1 MPESETIQKLT
12 PMLAQYLEIKKNY
25 PDSVLFYRMG
35 DFYEMFFEDAVR
47 TAPILEVQLTSRD
60 RSSENPIPM
69 CGVPHHSVSQYIQKL
84 VAAGLKVA
92 ICEQMENPAEAK
104 GIVKRDVV
112 RVITPSLVG
121 DPDLVAEDQQ
131 NYLLSVFPNKKNE
144 LEVAILELLAGQV
157 RAGIIKDPKK
167 LTEIF
172 MEFSPKEVLHPDS
185 LTAYWT
191 SDIKKFFPTTLFT
204 LRENY
209 FKEKDSVAVN
219 ALKKYL
225 QETQKI
231 SDLSYFSDPKPLL
244 GADVLQMDSITYQSL
259 EILRGY
265 SEQGP
270 SLFKVMDKTFTP
282 MGKRRL
288 KEELLHPLLD
298 LEKISSRL
306 DSVEEFQSDFELSEV
321 LRKGLSQIR
330 DLERLASKVALGL
343 AMPRDLVSIRE
354 IQKCIPALKA
364 SLKKTQA
371 KHLKKISTDLQA
383 LAEMT
388 EHLEEAL
395 QDIAPSVIRD
405 GGIFKDDYHPEISNL
420 RRLTHDAKSTIL
432 ALEASEKEKTGIS
445 NLKIKYSRVF
455 GYTIEVTNSHL
466 SKVPKHYI
474 RKQTIANGERYITE
488 ELKNFEGK
496 VLTADQKL
504 KTLEEALFLE
514 LRQEV
519 ASQCENLLNN
529 SRVLG
534 ELDMLLS
541 FATVAKSN
549 HYVRP
554 QIHSGFEMEIE
565 EGRHPV
571 VEAFLAKNE
580 FVPNSV
586 FFSEQD
592 LRTHVIT
599 GPNMAGKSTI
609 MRQVALI
616 TLMAHMGSFVPAK
629 RALIPLT
636 ESIFTRIGSQ
646 DDLAH
651 GRSTFMVEMSEVARI
666 LSQATPRSLILID
679 EIGRGTSTY
688 DGLSLAWSLVEYLHN
703 EVKAKT
709 LFATHFHE
717 ITALENQLK
726 GLANFNVLVDRNA
739 EEIVFLH
746 RLVKGGCNQSYGIE
760 VAKLAGLPTQ
770 VLSRAKQIL
779 GVLESHTDKNSQ
791 KRNKALDIHHL
802 QLGFFDGNTPPENRA
817 QLDG

>member
-1 MPESETIQKLT
+1 MRVADSRKEPPFAAE
-12 PMLAQYLEIKKNY
+12 LAR
-25 PDSVLFYRMG
+25 SAA
-35 DFYEMFFEDAVR
+35 DAVPVHWHR
-47 TAPILEVQLTSRD
+47 RQTLK
-60 RSSENPIPM
+60 
-69 CGVPHHSVSQYIQKL
+69 GV
-84 VAAGLKVA
+84 
-92 ICEQMENPAEAK
+92 
-104 GIVKRDVV
+104 
-112 RVITPSLVG
+112 
-121 DPDLVAEDQQ
+121 
-131 NYLLSVFPNKKNE
+131 
-144 LEVAILELLAGQV
+144 
-157 RAGIIKDPKK
+157 
-167 LTEIF
+167 
-172 MEFSPKEVLHPDS
+172 
-185 LTAYWT
+185 
-191 SDIKKFFPTTLFT
+191 
-204 LRENY
+204 
-209 FKEKDSVAVN
+209 
-219 ALKKYL
+219 
-225 QETQKI
+225 
-231 SDLSYFSDPKPLL
+231 
-244 GADVLQMDSITYQSL
+244 
-259 EILRGY
+259 
-265 SEQGP
+265 
-270 SLFKVMDKTFTP
+270 
-282 MGKRRL
+282 
-288 KEELLHPLLD
+288 
-298 LEKISSRL
+298 
-306 DSVEEFQSDFELSEV
+306 
-321 LRKGLSQIR
+321 
-330 DLERLASKVALGL
+330 
-343 AMPRDLVSIRE
+343 
-354 IQKCIPALKA
+354 
-364 SLKKTQA
+364 
-371 KHLKKISTDLQA
+371 
-383 LAEMT
+383 
-388 EHLEEAL
+388 
-395 QDIAPSVIRD
+395 
-405 GGIFKDDYHPEISNL
+405 
-420 RRLTHDAKSTIL
+420 
-432 ALEASEKEKTGIS
+432 
-445 NLKIKYSRVF
+445 
-455 GYTIEVTNSHL
+455 
-466 SKVPKHYI
+466 
-474 RKQTIANGERYITE
+474 ERYITS
-488 ELKNFEGK
+488 ELKAFEDK
-496 VLTADQKL
+496 VLSARERALAREKAL
-504 KTLEEALFLE
+504 YEALLE
-514 LRQEV
+514 QLLPHISDLRLIAQAV
-519 ASQCENLLNN
+519 AGLDVLATFARHAA
-529 SRVLG
+529 SRQYVKPTLG
-534 ELDMLLS
+534 QAPALDIR
-541 FATVAKSN
+541 A
-549 HYVRP
+549 
-554 QIHSGFEMEIE
+554 
-565 EGRHPV
+565 GRHPV